1 MSLILLR
8 AVPMEKNLKELAK
21 SADNPLS
28 ECDKKYHALFR
39 NRSSPR
45 PSFPRKRKIVVAVA
59 STRHKLN
66 VVHKTDGVF
75 YGGAAFALIL

>member
-45 PSFPRKRKIVVAVA
+45 PSFHRKRKIVVAVA
-59 STRHKLN
+59 STRHRLQVKFIKL
-66 VVHKTDGVF
+66 TEVF
-75 YGGAAFALIL
+75 MVALHLH